1 MTLTEQWKKG
11 ELKTGDYY
19 VKPRNG
25 QVFVYHINHSVK
37 HIYHNHAGE
46 IKEVLAPVPSYEEWK
61 QLHKFLEE
69 FNALEVA
76 KENAKL
82 KELILQIRN
91 RQSLIREYL
100 SDCKLGNAWDLL
112 YQTENE
118 IDNAIGE

>member
-1 MTLTEQWKKG
+1 MSVEVRDLAKAEIEFLDEKVTELSL
-11 ELKTGDYY
+11 E
-19 VKPRNG
+19 N
-25 QVFVYHINHSVK
+25 
-37 HIYHNHAGE
+37 A
-46 IKEVLAPVPSYEEWK
+46 

-76 KENAKL
+76 RENQQF
-82 KELILQIRN
+82 KELLLKIRN

-118 IDNAIGE
+118 IDNALGEKK